1 VRVQLPASSS
11 PPSSPTP
18 APNPI
23 ATGPAPSAAPA
34 KSQAGL
40 GERLL
45 NHAAQWNIALP
56 VALGCAVVA
65 GWSLFFR
72 LADSRELL
80 KVHARAPQPAQT
92 NRLFT
97 ADELSGL
104 RREVEARSARLIRDR
119 KEIPALL
126 SELDATA
133 RKLGW
138 RCEAALKPAVSA
150 PGGVRNLTAH
160 RVVADL
166 RYDYVQPE
174 RAYAGLV
181 SWLWSVSTLPARAEI
196 AAVKLQSLG
205 NGLNSAQVELIFYSL
220 NPHAETAPK

>member
-1 VRVQLPASSS
+1 VKDQAS
-11 PPSSPTP
+11 
-18 APNPI
+18 
-23 ATGPAPSAAPA
+23 
-34 KSQAGL
+34 L
-40 GERLL
+40 GDRLL
-45 NHAAQWNIALP
+45 NRATQWSVALP
-56 VALGCAVVA
+56 IVLLCAAVT
-65 GWSLFFR
+65 GWSVFFR

-80 KVHARAPQPAQT
+80 KVHARAPQPRET
-92 NRLFT
+92 NRVFT
-97 ADELSGL
+97 AEELSGL
-104 RREVEARSARLIRDR
+104 HREVGARSATLIRER

-126 SELDATA
+126 SQLDATA

-150 PGGVRNLTAH
+150 PGGVRDLTAH

-181 SWLWSVSTLPARAEI
+181 SWLWSVSTLPARAEV

-205 NGLNSAQVELIFYSL
+205 HGLNSAQVELIFYSL
-220 NPHAETAPK
+220 NPNAETPSK